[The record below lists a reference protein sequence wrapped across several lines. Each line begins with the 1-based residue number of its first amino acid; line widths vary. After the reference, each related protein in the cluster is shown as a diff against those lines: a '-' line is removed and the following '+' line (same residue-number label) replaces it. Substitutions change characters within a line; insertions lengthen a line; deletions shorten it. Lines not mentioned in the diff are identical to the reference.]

1 MEELI
6 QRLIEGMDIDELAWY
21 LEEKAGKEEVVR
33 AFRVLIMLYKNDIYE
48 DYPWTK

>member
-6 QRLIEGMDIDELAWY
+6 QRLTENMDIDELAWY

-33 AFRVLIMLYKNDIYE
+33 ALRVLLMLYKNDINE
-48 DYPWTK
+48 DYPWTQ